1 MIKRTTSNQNFGGNL
16 SQGLFRH
23 VFFFDSSTLS
33 DKNSEEDTGEARSAE
48 GGIVIRAM

>member
-23 VFFFDSSTLS
+23 VFFTIARRCQIRTL
-33 DKNSEEDTGEARSAE
+33 KKIPEKRGPLKVE
-48 GGIVIRAM
+48 